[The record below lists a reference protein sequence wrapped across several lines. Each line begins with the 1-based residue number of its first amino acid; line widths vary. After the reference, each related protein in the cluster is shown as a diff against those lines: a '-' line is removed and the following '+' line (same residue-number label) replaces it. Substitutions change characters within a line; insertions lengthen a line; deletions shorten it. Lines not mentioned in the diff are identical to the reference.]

1 MARATLEEGLRER
14 SPHGGLSVLEISEG
28 RMGRDMEGRFK
39 REGIYVYL
47 RLIHVEV

>member
-28 RMGRDMEGRFK
+28 RMGGIWKGGSKGR
-39 REGIYVYL
+39 GYMYIYG
-47 RLIHVEV
+47 